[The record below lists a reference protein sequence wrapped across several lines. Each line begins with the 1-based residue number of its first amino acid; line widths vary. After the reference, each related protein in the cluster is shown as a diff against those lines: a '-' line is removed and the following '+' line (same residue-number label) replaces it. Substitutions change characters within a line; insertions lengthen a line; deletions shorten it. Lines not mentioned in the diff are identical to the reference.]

1 MNFTSATSWGRPL
14 AACRTRDHRDAMR
27 VSTVAMSR
35 TQRRKRS
42 WWQKSREIQQE
53 READAQGAKDDPEP

>member
-1 MNFTSATSWGRPL
+1 
-14 AACRTRDHRDAMR
+14 MR